1 MRLRSQ
7 KSEAT
12 PKIPGVLR
20 LTLELALARKFHQ
33 TLGANLK
40 TRWTAARRVIARGHS
55 PVGLDMSDFDTVL
68 EHWGITSKAE
78 LQTVR
83 GGILC
88 DLIVSV
94 VVLIGVAVTLI
105 SQGQSQVGLCSGIVL
120 ASLIPVIALPK
131 IWRLH
136 VLHTQRFIP
145 FSQWLRGRS

>member
-1 MRLRSQ
+1 
-7 KSEAT
+7 
-12 PKIPGVLR
+12 
-20 LTLELALARKFHQ
+20 
-33 TLGANLK
+33 
-40 TRWTAARRVIARGHS
+40 
-55 PVGLDMSDFDTVL
+55 MSDFDTVL

-94 VVLIGVAVTLI
+94 VVLLGVAVTLI

-131 IWRLH
+131 IWRLR